1 MHYLAFIEPG
11 PKNYS
16 VYFPDLPG
24 CTSAGDT
31 LDETIANAG
40 EALAFHVSS
49 MLSDG
54 DEIPRPRTLEQIK
67 TDPEFRPDLRE
78 VIVVAVPVTEAA
90 RPTAAE

>member
-54 DEIPRPRTLEQIK
+54 DEIPRPRTLEQIRS
-67 TDPEFRPDLRE
+67 DPEYSRDLRD
-78 VIVVAVPVTEAA
+78 VIVVAVPISQAE
-90 RPTAAE
+90 RPAAAE